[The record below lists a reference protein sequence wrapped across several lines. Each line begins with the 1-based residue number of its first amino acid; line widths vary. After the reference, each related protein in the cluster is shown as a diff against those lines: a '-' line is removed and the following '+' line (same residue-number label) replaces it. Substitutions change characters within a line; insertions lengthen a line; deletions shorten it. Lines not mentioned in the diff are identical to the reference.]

1 MSASWNLLE
10 DTMEAVNNVLGDFLI
25 HQISHNSSDLSDVQ
39 PGELSR
45 EQSLEPQPRARSN
58 TWPRRQFGVGGG
70 GGGGG
75 GGESVG
81 LPQVNEETSSEL
93 GVGPAGHR
101 EVCAAPLHRKN
112 SRRNPWGNCSYSDLI
127 EQVQYGEPRPTNI
140 SLTPSFAGHPLLAR
154 QETDTEPGLRLA
166 HFQRLLLQRQAGHGS
181 LGWLEGE
188 ILNRKYRKYN
198 ARGKNNQWISPLTYF
213 IGI

>member
-1 MSASWNLLE
+1 
-10 DTMEAVNNVLGDFLI
+10 MEAVNNVLGDFLI
-25 HQISHNSSDLSDVQ
+25 NQISNDASDLSDVY
-39 PGELSR
+39 PAEP
-45 EQSLEPQPRARSN
+45 SLEPQPRARSN
-58 TWPRRQFGVGGG
+58 TWPRRQFGVA
-70 GGGGG
+70 GG
-75 GGESVG
+75 GGESAG

-93 GVGPAGHR
+93 GGGQASTR
-101 EVCAAPLHRKN
+101 EVSAAPLHRKN

-188 ILNRKYRKYN
+188 VLNRKYRKYN